1 VIANPASRSS
11 IFNLFLKAEVIFV
24 KDLLFAVL
32 ALVSAGVAVWSF
44 LSYQKSANTTM
55 FIVAIVGVLATLA
68 FGGVFLAKRMSNKEE
83 IHITE

>member
-1 VIANPASRSS
+1 MITNPASRTSE
-11 IFNLFLKAEVIFV
+11 FNLFLKVEVIFV

-32 ALVSAGVAVWSF
+32 ALVGAVVAVMSF
-44 LSYQKSANTTM
+44 MSYQRSANTTM
-55 FIVAIVGVLATLA
+55 FVLTIVGVLALLG